1 MIRENPDEHVRN
13 KSLRLNR
20 LKDQCETYAVKLR
33 EACTEEEE
41 AGKRAD
47 ALRDKICANRIEI
60 QQLRAKTR
68 ILQNGRPAD
77 MATVVETMR
86 KNYEQHFANPSLSE
100 GISGKK
106 AEVEAAFVSM
116 AELLRQLAVF
126 DVTLK
131 ACTEQ
136 AAAAA
141 AAPTSSTALV
151 ATTPAQPRGQAGL
164 SSTDTGE
171 QGGVDART
179 TGQKAVRDNTDEEL
193 LVRRRAVRTKT
204 ITDGSTGDAIQAW
217 EPDI

>member
-1 MIRENPDEHVRN
+1 M
-13 KSLRLNR
+13 
-20 LKDQCETYAVKLR
+20 
-33 EACTEEEE
+33 ACAEEGE

-47 ALRDKICANRIEI
+47 ALCEKIRTTKAEIE
-60 QQLRAKTR
+60 QLRTETR
-68 ILQNGRPAD
+68 ALQNGRPAD
-77 MATVVETMR
+77 LATMVETMR
-86 KNYEQHFANPSLSE
+86 ASYEQHFSNPALAQ
-100 GISGKK
+100 GIGGKR
-106 AEVEAAFVSM
+106 AEVEAAFTSM
-116 AELLRQLAVF
+116 LGLLQQLSTF
-126 DVTLK
+126 DTTLK

-179 TGQKAVRDNTDEEL
+179 TGQKAVRDSTEEEL